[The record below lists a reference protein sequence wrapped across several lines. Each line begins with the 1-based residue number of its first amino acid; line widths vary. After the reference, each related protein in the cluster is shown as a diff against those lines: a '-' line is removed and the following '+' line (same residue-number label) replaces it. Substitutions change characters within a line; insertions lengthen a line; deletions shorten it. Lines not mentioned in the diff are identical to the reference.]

1 MENSKRV
8 ILFLIILMSIS
19 CNKSLKKCQ
28 DCETTKDSLV
38 FYDNNNVYIR
48 IKAIYMHPKLEKEL
62 KANNYYEYYNR
73 VFIYG
78 LGKDVCLKEIID
90 RESFKKISDNYFEDI
105 NFVYSTPHIPKGDC
119 FNLIDRKEN
128 IKLSRNK
135 DTLYSKFG
143 TFYRGDIIENNK

>member
-78 LGKDVCLKEIID
+78 LGKDVCLKEII
-90 RESFKKISDNYFEDI
+90 
-105 NFVYSTPHIPKGDC
+105 
-119 FNLIDRKEN
+119 
-128 IKLSRNK
+128 
-135 DTLYSKFG
+135 
-143 TFYRGDIIENNK
+143 